1 MQIRRHHELH
11 QKIRRIKSPSS
22 ATDQPRHTI
31 PKGQDDILGTGGT
44 FWFRPLNA
52 AVAEVPVEDR
62 EQTFLFTGRTDDF
75 QDVAVSG
82 TITYR
87 VADPELA
94 ARRIDFTIDLK
105 NGVFLKEPLERLAQM
120 VTQTAQ
126 QLALDWIAHR
136 PLADVLRMSVQDLR
150 PLLIEGLA
158 NDVSLADVGLEVGA
172 VRVTRVNPNPDL
184 EKALQAPTRERM
196 QQVADEATFQR
207 RALAVEKERAI
218 AEAELNNQVELA
230 KREEQLIEQEGTN
243 TKHRAADEAQAKLI
257 EAEARA
263 ERAKL
268 GAEARAEGINVVEAA
283 QVQAEQDRINIY
295 RDLPNQV
302 MMGLAAREMAA
313 NLGQIDHLNLGTDGI
328 AALLQN
334 LMTAGTKRLED

>member
-1 MQIRRHHELH
+1 MSYIKRYPGICHLRAQPTSHVIRYR
-11 QKIRRIKSPSS
+11 
-22 ATDQPRHTI
+22 
-31 PKGQDDILGTGGT
+31 KGKTTYSGRGGT

-105 NGVFLKEPLERLAQM
+105 RGVFLKEPLERLAQM

-158 NDVSLADVGLEVGA
+158 NDASLADVGLEVGA

-218 AEAELNNQVELA
+218 AEAELNNRVELA
-230 KREEQLIEQEGTN
+230 KREEQLIEQEGAN

-257 EAEARA
+257 EAEAQA

-268 GAEARAEGINVVEAA
+268 GAEAEAEGIVLVEAA
-283 QVQAEQDRINIY
+283 QVKGEQDRINIY

-302 MMGLAAREMAA
+302 MMGLATRELAA
-313 NLGQIDHLNLGTDGI
+313 NLGKIDHLNLGSDGI

-334 LMTAGTKRLED
+334 LMTAGTKRLEE